1 MGLMFLSSCGY
12 HLADQSGGAIP
23 EDVHSLAIIAV
34 GEAAKPMVQ
43 VMHRYLIGKEKQYDV
58 VQIAGADAEL
68 RLGRFAES
76 FSPVGFDA
84 AGIAIAYNS
93 FLSGELSLWR
103 AGKRLWSSGMI
114 QVQGDVFA
122 EGGPASIDA
131 SRERARDDL
140 RRQWVREAWQ
150 RLSSGF

>member
-1 MGLMFLSSCGY
+1 MGLLFLSSCGY

-23 EDVHSLAIIAV
+23 EDVHSLAITAV
-34 GEAAKPMVQ
+34 DAAAKPMVQ
-43 VMHRYLIGKEKQYDV
+43 VIHRYLIGKEKEYDI
-58 VQIAGADAEL
+58 VQISGADAEL
-68 RLGRFAES
+68 RLERFSET

-84 AGIAIAYNS
+84 AGVAIAYKS
-93 FLSGELSLWR
+93 FLIGELSLWR
-103 AGKRLWSSGMI
+103 EGKRLWSSGMI

-140 RRQWVREAWQ
+140 RRHWAREAWQ